1 MWILWGRP
9 FSFLGQP
16 SLLRVLVVEWEEVP
30 LPKVWENPSQK
41 SGWCFW
47 RTWLHLFPWSWRSF
61 VHTGFSLLKCIPAA
75 SRGGFSCPGF
85 SWVVQWEVKLLVVSW
100 SLFFFFS
107 LSLCLLGGLVQAA
120 LPQGFRAIFRD
131 TVLFVWRRQC
141 RAEKADSP
149 VMLPKFKPDMKQR
162 SYRVEPSYL
171 LYDLEMIQP
180 CAKCVAI
187 TRSSSYDYIL
197 RCRLESVSRVRY
209 MNGSLERT
217 SASS

>member
-1 MWILWGRP
+1 M
-9 FSFLGQP
+9 
-16 SLLRVLVVEWEEVP
+16 V
-30 LPKVWENPSQK
+30 
-41 SGWCFW
+41 
-47 RTWLHLFPWSWRSF
+47 
-61 VHTGFSLLKCIPAA
+61 
-75 SRGGFSCPGF
+75 
-85 SWVVQWEVKLLVVSW
+85 
-100 SLFFFFS
+100 SLFFP
-107 LSLCLLGGLVQAA
+107 LSVCLLGGLVQAA

-162 SYRVEPSYL
+162 SYWVEPSYL

-180 CAKCVAI
+180 CTKCFAI

-209 MNGSLERT
+209 MNGSLQRT
-217 SASS
+217 CVPLLKVEMSTQIWSVTLVRCLSDL